1 MCGICL
7 VLSIP
12 IDQHHFSFPFFAA
25 YNPAP
30 EEELLPLNQHI
41 QHHKLQLPPPD
52 LTAIRRALALRGPNK
67 MVTHQIDMYKTN
79 YHQVGEAQHLEKGN
93 AIGVQ
98 TTLHLRGLH
107 SYTPDSPGSY
117 FLFNGEVW
125 ETGNLPPIDE

>member
-12 IDQHHFSFPFFAA
+12 IDQHHFNFSFFAA
-25 YNPAP
+25 YNPSP

-41 QHHKLQLPPPD
+41 QHHKLLLPPPS
-52 LTAIRRALALRGPNK
+52 LAKLHRVLAQRGPNK
-67 MVTHQIDMYKTN
+67 MATHLIDTYKTN
-79 YHQVGEAQHLEKGN
+79 YHTAPEAKMPEKGEALGIQ
-93 AIGVQ
+93 A
-98 TTLHLRGLH
+98 TLHLRGLH

-125 ETGNLPPIDE
+125 